1 MSVPFRPADGPY
13 EKAQPVRVVTP
24 VNTIREWAN
33 GPTYD
38 VSPDGRRFLL
48 IKAPELDIR
57 SLNVVLNW
65 DVAVKGTLAGTGA
78 ASR

>member
-1 MSVPFRPADGPY
+1 
-13 EKAQPVRVVTP
+13 VVTP
-24 VNTIREWAN
+24 VNTVLGSGS
-33 GPTYD
+33 GPSYG

-65 DVAVKGTLAGTGA
+65 DVEVKAAIAGQ
-78 ASR
+78 R